1 MRIGHF
7 RKTSLHVHPLFPAI
21 CLTYLL
27 GGQGKVLL
35 IYLLTLFC
43 HECGHIL
50 MACHFRLSV
59 RRLELTPFGGSMQI
73 DEAETLP
80 ARQSLALSA
89 GGVCVNALLLPPLI
103 ALFIRTG
110 SLSCLLCVTINLWM
124 LVLNLLPV
132 LPLDGGRMLLA
143 VLAKRLDRAAAFRT
157 LLMLGRAFCAL
168 LLFDA
173 LLRALRGESA
183 MLRLTLACYLLYAS
197 ALEERTSVSRY
208 LAAYLSNRHRVERSG
223 ALPVQHLCASGDI
236 TISAL
241 LSHLHGGAYHLVEVL
256 DPLDTSR
263 RLGVLDEEALLSA
276 LMEQPLATLSSLAHK

>member
-50 MACHFRLSV
+50 MACRFRLSV

-73 DEAETLP
+73 DESETLP

-103 ALFIRTG
+103 ALALFTG
-110 SLSCLLCVTINLWM
+110 V
-124 LVLNLLPV
+124 LVLVMHRANI
-132 LPLDGGRMLLA
+132 
-143 VLAKRLDRAAAFRT
+143 KRL
-157 LLMLGRAFCAL
+157 
-168 LLFDA
+168 
-173 LLRALRGESA
+173 LRGEEA
-183 MLRLTLACYLLYAS
+183 PFKFGK
-197 ALEERTSVSRY
+197 RTK
-208 LAAYLSNRHRVERSG
+208 
-223 ALPVQHLCASGDI
+223 Q
-236 TISAL
+236 
-241 LSHLHGGAYHLVEVL
+241 
-256 DPLDTSR
+256 
-263 RLGVLDEEALLSA
+263 
-276 LMEQPLATLSSLAHK
+276 

>member
-50 MACHFRLSV
+50 MACRFRLSV

-73 DEAETLP
+73 DESETLP

-103 ALFIRTG
+103 AGGAVNSDAPRAAVYA
-110 SLSCLLCVTINLWM
+110 LCFADPFAWM
-124 LVLNLLPV
+124 AA
-132 LPLDGGRMLLA
+132 DA
-143 VLAKRLDRAAAFRT
+143 VLLVPF
-157 LLMLGRAFCAL
+157 
-168 LLFDA
+168 
-173 LLRALRGESA
+173 LRNI
-183 MLRLTLACYLLYAS
+183 MKMDY
-197 ALEERTSVSRY
+197 RY
-208 LAAYLSNRHRVERSG
+208 LKGTA
-223 ALPVQHLCASGDI
+223 
-236 TISAL
+236 
-241 LSHLHGGAYHLVEVL
+241 
-256 DPLDTSR
+256 
-263 RLGVLDEEALLSA
+263 
-276 LMEQPLATLSSLAHK
+276 